1 MTENEDEV
9 LQEQEEIE
17 PVKSAIINESSAAIE
32 DATDENENEAED
44 EGKEEKIEE
53 GKIDRQEKIDGE
65 DEDGKGDKDDITGEG
80 NLREKHSFFSILF
93 ILSADVE
100 TSMIKNVRENTIETV
115 QNTF

>member
-17 PVKSAIINESSAAIE
+17 PVEDAIINESSAAIE

-53 GKIDRQEKIDGE
+53 GKIDRQEKIDGG
-65 DEDGKGDKDDITGEG
+65 DGKGDKDDITGEG
-80 NLREKHSFFSILF
+80 NLREEHSFFSILF
-93 ILSADVE
+93 ILSAG